1 MFSCCYSLFLNANTK
16 SFSTW
21 CYSIDVIVP
30 TLDLEEDP
38 QPHYYINKFGNKIII
53 S

>member
-1 MFSCCYSLFLNANTK
+1 MFSWCYCLFLNANTK

-30 TLDLEEDP
+30 ISNEDP
-38 QPHYYINKFGNKIII
+38 QPHYYINNFGKKIII